1 MHMALFWILGMAAHM
16 GALLLYLMIASI
28 VLISVHSLL
37 NLRSCFEN
45 WNASQSWCL
54 WVHLVHWHQNML
66 LWLETW
72 IELMWYFQFN
82 GCPVAADLHLASEV
96 RIVGNAPW
104 LGKLQRTLN
113 AERRRELTRIK
124 KFLKIKTTKVYQ
136 CRTTGRTKCAGVPIL
151 VGFQ

>member
-37 NLRSCFEN
+37 NKEA
-45 WNASQSWCL
+45 ASKTEMQVNRGVFGCIWCIDTKICCSGWKRGLSWCDTFNSMAAQCC
-54 WVHLVHWHQNML
+54 WPASCIWGSYRGQCSLV
-66 LWLETW
+66 
-72 IELMWYFQFN
+72 
-82 GCPVAADLHLASEV
+82 
-96 RIVGNAPW
+96 
-104 LGKLQRTLN
+104 GKLQRTLN

-136 CRTTGRTKCAGVPIL
+136 CRTTGRTKCAGVPVL